1 MLNKL
6 PETKRVE
13 EKVLVGNL
21 LGISMVDNINGQRI

>member
-13 EKVLVGNL
+13 EKVVGL
-21 LGISMVDNINGQRI
+21 FLGMSMADNINGQRI